1 MYNLLNIQQ
10 QEVNEMTIGEI
21 VKLYREEHGL
31 SQRQFAERCGD
42 ITNGYISMLE
52 QGKNPSTGK
61 PIVPSIEKVAS
72 LARAMGLTLHQLV
85 DMADDSPVSTGA
97 AEKLRQLSDQL
108 TAPSR
113 SPEWRVLS
121 EGLGNL
127 EKKNKAAFQA
137 TYNYLTAM
145 YPDIFTERTDDDD
158 TES

>member
-1 MYNLLNIQQ
+1 
-10 QEVNEMTIGEI
+10 MTIGEI
-21 VKLYREEHGL
+21 VKKYREEHGL

-85 DMADDSPVSTGA
+85 DMADDSPVTIG
-97 AEKLRQLSDQL
+97 EKLQSIGQQL

>member
-1 MYNLLNIQQ
+1 
-10 QEVNEMTIGEI
+10 MTIGEI
-21 VKLYREEHGL
+21 VKRYREEHGL

-85 DMADDSPVSTGA
+85 DMADDSPVTIG
-97 AEKLRQLSDQL
+97 EKLQSIGDQL

-145 YPDIFTERTDDDD
+145 YPDIFTERNDDDD
-158 TES
+158 PES

>member
-1 MYNLLNIQQ
+1 
-10 QEVNEMTIGEI
+10 MTIGEI
-21 VKLYREEHGL
+21 VKRYREEHGL

-85 DMADDSPVSTGA
+85 DMADDSPVTVG
-97 AEKLRQLSDQL
+97 EKLHAIGDQL

-137 TYNYLTAM
+137 TFNYLTAM
-145 YPDIFTERTDDDD
+145 YPDIFKERTDDDD
-158 TES
+158 PES

>member
-1 MYNLLNIQQ
+1 
-10 QEVNEMTIGEI
+10 MTIGEI

-42 ITNGYISMLE
+42 ITNGYVSMIE

-72 LARAMGLTLHQLV
+72 LARAMGLTLHQLL
-85 DMADDSPVSTGA
+85 DMADDSPVTIS
-97 AEKLRQLSDQL
+97 EKLHSLGDQL

>member
-1 MYNLLNIQQ
+1 
-10 QEVNEMTIGEI
+10 MTIGEI
-21 VKLYREEHGL
+21 VKLYREEQGL

-42 ITNGYISMLE
+42 ITNGYVSMIE

-72 LARAMGLTLHQLV
+72 LARAMGLTLHELL
-85 DMADDSPVSTGA
+85 DMADDSPVTIS
-97 AEKLRQLSDQL
+97 EKLQSIGQQL

-158 TES
+158 SES

>member
-1 MYNLLNIQQ
+1 
-10 QEVNEMTIGEI
+10 MTIGEI

-42 ITNGYISMLE
+42 ITTGYISMLE

-85 DMADDSPVSTGA
+85 DMADDSPIATG
-97 AEKLRQLSDQL
+97 EKLRDLNKPHTS
-108 TAPSR
+108 PER

-121 EGLGNL
+121 EGLGDL

-137 TYNYLTAM
+137 TYQYLTTM
-145 YPDIFTERTDDDD
+145 FPDIFTERTDDDD
-158 TES
+158 DSES

>member
-1 MYNLLNIQQ
+1 
-10 QEVNEMTIGEI
+10 MTIGKI
-21 VKLYREEHGL
+21 VKLYRKEHGL

-42 ITNGYISMLE
+42 ITYGYISMIE

-61 PIVPSIEKVAS
+61 PIVLSIEKVAS
-72 LARAMGLTLHQLV
+72 LARAMGMTLHQLV
-85 DMADDSPVSTGA
+85 DLADDSPVSVS
-97 AEKLRQLSDQL
+97 EKLHSLGDQL